1 MIESAQATPATATRF
16 ERLWATKN
24 KDDEW
29 WSSFVT
35 SPIAIALNMVVV
47 DWPILTPNRITVLSM
62 LAGGVASFLI
72 VKGGFYSF
80 LWAVFFLHLSHI
92 FDCMDGQMAKYRGIS
107 SPFGSYFDKV
117 TDQLKVF
124 LFFGAAA
131 YAAYKQ
137 TGEVT
142 PVFLG
147 FIGVSFYFIRVYVKY
162 LTIFIE
168 MENDPEYLADCS
180 AVAAKQRGTQ
190 KAHSSSRIWNGLLWF
205 LGEQRKF
212 FLFNETVFI
221 FLISFGLL
229 FDRLTEILWVFAVSQ
244 VYYGLRRSF
253 QRGSQIYRS
262 HHLDLLKPL
271 EK

>member
-1 MIESAQATPATATRF
+1 MIESAQAAPATAAKF

-47 DWPILTPNRITVLSM
+47 DWPFLTPNRITVLSM
-62 LAGGVASFLI
+62 LAAIVASLLI

-80 LWAVFFLHLSHI
+80 LWAVIFLHLSHI

-107 SPFGSYFDKV
+107 SAFGSYFDKV

-124 LFFGAAA
+124 LFFGAAS

-137 TGEVT
+137 TGDVT

-147 FIGVSFYFIRVYVKY
+147 FISVSFYFIRVYVKY
-162 LTIFIE
+162 VTIFIE
-168 MENDPEYLADCS
+168 MENNPGYLAECS
-180 AVAAKQRGTQ
+180 AEAAKQKGTP
-190 KAHSSSRIWNGLLWF
+190 KPESSSRIWNGVLWF
-205 LGEQRKF
+205 VGEQRKF

-229 FDRLTEILWVFAVSQ
+229 FNQLTEILWVVALSQ

-253 QRGSQIYRS
+253 QRGAQIYKS
-262 HHLDLLKPL
+262 HHLELLKPL